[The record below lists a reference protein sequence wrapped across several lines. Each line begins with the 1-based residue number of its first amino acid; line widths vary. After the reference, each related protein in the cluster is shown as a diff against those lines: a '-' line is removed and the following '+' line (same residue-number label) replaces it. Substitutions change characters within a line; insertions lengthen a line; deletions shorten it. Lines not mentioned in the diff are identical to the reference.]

1 MIELT
6 PADVSVILRHASS
19 QALDYLPTAELND
32 DGQTEIGM
40 WIESVGKLDDQ
51 LSPYAWYSLAEEAAA
66 SNDPDEPIVI
76 EMLPTYTLSGDS
88 ETLELCRLSHF
99 DWSIDYVPVEFI
111 QNPEELLDMGVPV
124 RYLLLAEAA
133 GEVFTKHVCELC
145 PDVELYESQLLLSAI
160 NAFFLGLCESAGIV
174 LDDAPL
180 SFEEENAPI
189 DVVDREQFGDAV
201 EDGIEAAR
209 SVILSLDPDLS
220 GALPD
225 MEDLKERLG
234 FPGLA

>member
-6 PADVSVILRHASS
+6 PSDVSVILRHASS

-32 DGQTEIGM
+32 EGQTEIGM

-99 DWSIDYVPVEFI
+99 DWSIEYVPVEFI
-111 QNPEELLDMGVPV
+111 QNAEELLDMGVPV
-124 RYLLLAEAA
+124 RFLLLAEAA
-133 GEVFTKHVCELC
+133 GEAFAQRVCELC
-145 PDVELYESQLLLSAI
+145 PELEAYETQLLLGAI
-160 NAFFLGLCESAGIV
+160 NAFFVGLCDSAGIV
-174 LDDAPL
+174 LDDALP
-180 SFEEENAPI
+180 SFEDDMHFQDVDEAPFEEAI
-189 DVVDREQFGDAV
+189 EA
-201 EDGIEAAR
+201 GIEAAI
-209 SVILSLDPDLS
+209 SILLSLDPELGGS
-220 GALPD
+220 LPD
-225 MEDLKERLG
+225 TDSLLDLLQGNR
-234 FPGLA
+234 